1 MKRASTLKSFP
12 VQHRV
17 TLRAPRRRQPPSPRQ
32 RLPPRP
38 LKPPRQHPHRTTLLH
53 LPKLPSLLLISLGLV
68 RPRQQ
73 HQRPQLPKRPKLPP
87 VLPSRRRVRLVEAA
101 RKPPS
106 LQLALRSPEL
116 LAPRVP
122 VALQPSRVRLV
133 PEHPVP
139 AALAPE
145 TTPTHPAR
153 ACPVPVAA
161 RVVAVETVPHV
172 AHRANARHVPVV
184 LREHARVGLV
194 RSAVVHLPVAARVR
208 TRE

>member
-1 MKRASTLKSFP
+1 M
-12 VQHRV
+12 
-17 TLRAPRRRQPPSPRQ
+17 
-32 RLPPRP
+32 
-38 LKPPRQHPHRTTLLH
+38 KPPRQHPLRTTLLQ
-53 LPKLPSLLLISLGLV
+53 LPKLPSLLPTSLGLV

-73 HQRPQLPKRPKLPP
+73 HQRSQPLKRPKLHPA
-87 VLPSRRRVRLVEAA
+87 LPSPRRAKLVEAT

-106 LQLALRSPEL
+106 LQLVLRSPEL

-122 VALQPSRVRLV
+122 VALQPSRGCLV

-153 ACPVPVAA
+153 VCPVPVAA
-161 RVVAVETVPHV
+161 RVAAVEAAPHV
-172 AHRANARHVPVV
+172 AHRANARHVPVA
-184 LREHARVGLV
+184 LREHVRVDLV
-194 RSAVVHLPVAARVR
+194 RSAVAHLPVAARVR

>member
-17 TLRAPRRRQPPSPRQ
+17 TLRAHRRRRPPSPRR

-38 LKPPRQHPHRTTLLH
+38 LKPHPQHPHRTTRLQ
-53 LPKLPSLLLISLGLV
+53 LPKLPSLLLISRGLV

-73 HQRPQLPKRPKLPP
+73 HQRQQQPKRPKLPP
-87 VLPSRRRVRLVEAA
+87 ALPSRLRARLVKAM

-153 ACPVPVAA
+153 ACLVPVAA
-161 RVVAVETVPHV
+161 RAVAVETVPHV
-172 AHRANARHVPVV
+172 VHRVNVPHVPVV
-184 LREHARVGLV
+184 LREHVRVGLA
-194 RSAVVHLPVAARVR
+194 RSAVVHQQVAARVR

>member
-1 MKRASTLKSFP
+1 M
-12 VQHRV
+12 
-17 TLRAPRRRQPPSPRQ
+17 
-32 RLPPRP
+32 
-38 LKPPRQHPHRTTLLH
+38 TLLH

-87 VLPSRRRVRLVEAA
+87 ALPSRRRVRLVEAA

-106 LQLALRSPEL
+106 LQLVLRSPEL

-153 ACPVPVAA
+153 ACLVPAAA
-161 RVVAVETVPHV
+161 RAVAVEAVPHV
-172 AHRANARHVPVV
+172 AHRVNVPHVPVV
-184 LREHARVGLV
+184 LRERDRVGLA
-194 RSAVVHLPVAARVR
+194 RSAVAHQQVAARVR

>member
-1 MKRASTLKSFP
+1 M
-12 VQHRV
+12 
-17 TLRAPRRRQPPSPRQ
+17 
-32 RLPPRP
+32 
-38 LKPPRQHPHRTTLLH
+38 KPPRQHPLRTTLLQ
-53 LPKLPSLLLISLGLV
+53 LPKLPSLLPTSLGLV

-73 HQRPQLPKRPKLPP
+73 HQRSQPLKRPKLHPA
-87 VLPSRRRVRLVEAA
+87 LPSPRRAKLVEAT

-106 LQLALRSPEL
+106 LQLVLRSPEL

-122 VALQPSRVRLV
+122 VVLQPSRVRLV
-133 PEHPVP
+133 PQHPVP

-145 TTPTHPAR
+145 ITPTHPAR

-194 RSAVVHLPVAARVR
+194 RSAVAHLPVAARVR

>member
-1 MKRASTLKSFP
+1 M
-12 VQHRV
+12 
-17 TLRAPRRRQPPSPRQ
+17 
-32 RLPPRP
+32 
-38 LKPPRQHPHRTTLLH
+38 TLLQ

-68 RPRQQ
+68 RPRRQ
-73 HQRPQLPKRPKLPP
+73 HQRPQQPKRPKLHPALPNRHRAKLVEAMRKLPSLQP
-87 VLPSRRRVRLVEAA
+87 VLP
-101 RKPPS
+101 
-106 LQLALRSPEL
+106 SPEL

-139 AALAPE
+139 VALAPE

-153 ACPVPVAA
+153 ECPVPVAA

-184 LREHARVGLV
+184 LREHVRVDLV
-194 RSAVVHLPVAARVR
+194 RSAVAHLPVAARVR

>member
-1 MKRASTLKSFP
+1 M
-12 VQHRV
+12 
-17 TLRAPRRRQPPSPRQ
+17 
-32 RLPPRP
+32 
-38 LKPPRQHPHRTTLLH
+38 TLLQ
-53 LPKLPSLLLISLGLV
+53 LPRLPSLLLISLGLV

-73 HQRPQLPKRPKLPP
+73 HQRPQPLKRPKLHPA
-87 VLPSRRRVRLVEAA
+87 LPSPRRARLVEAV

-106 LQLALRSPEL
+106 LQPVLRSPEL

-122 VALQPSRVRLV
+122 LALQPSRVRLV

-153 ACPVPVAA
+153 VCLVPVAV
-161 RVVAVETVPHV
+161 RVVAVETAPHV
-172 AHRANARHVPVV
+172 AHRVNVPHVPVV
-184 LREHARVGLV
+184 LREHVRVGLA
-194 RSAVVHLPVAARVR
+194 RSAVAHLPAAARVR

>member
-1 MKRASTLKSFP
+1 M
-12 VQHRV
+12 
-17 TLRAPRRRQPPSPRQ
+17 
-32 RLPPRP
+32 
-38 LKPPRQHPHRTTLLH
+38 TLLQ

-73 HQRPQLPKRPKLPP
+73 QPKRPKLHP
-87 VLPSRRRVRLVEAA
+87 VLPSRLRARLVKAM
-101 RKPPS
+101 RNLLS

-122 VALQPSRVRLV
+122 VALQPSQVRLV

-153 ACPVPVAA
+153 ACLVPAAA
-161 RVVAVETVPHV
+161 RAVAVEAVPHV
-172 AHRANARHVPVV
+172 AHRVNVPHVPVV
-184 LREHARVGLV
+184 LRERDRVGLA
-194 RSAVVHLPVAARVR
+194 RSAVAHQQVAARVR

>member
-17 TLRAPRRRQPPSPRQ
+17 TLRAPRRRRPPSPRR

-38 LKPPRQHPHRTTLLH
+38 LKPPRQPPHRTTLLQ
-53 LPKLPSLLLISLGLV
+53 LLKLPSLLPTSLGLV
-68 RPRQQ
+68 HPRQQ
-73 HQRPQLPKRPKLPP
+73 HQRPKLPP
-87 VLPSRRRVRLVEAA
+87 ALPSRHRARLVEAA

-106 LQLALRSPEL
+106 LQLVLRSPEPL
-116 LAPRVP
+116 VPRVP

-133 PEHPVP
+133 PQHPVP

-194 RSAVVHLPVAARVR
+194 RSAVAHLPVAARVR